1 MKIQN
6 QETAFPKDTHMTDR
20 EFITDMLTT
29 EKYITSAYDIAEN
42 EASHSQLYQDINTI
56 YQESQN
62 CQRQLYNIM
71 FRKGLYAIESETPQK
86 LQQSYQQ
93 FSGYQNQLPYSNTH

>member
-6 QETAFPKDTHMTDR
+6 QEVQYPKNTHMTDR

-42 EASHSQLYQDINTI
+42 EASHSQLYQDINMI
-56 YQESQN
+56 YQESQD
-62 CQRQLYNIM
+62 CQRHLYTLM
-71 FRKGLYAIESETPQK
+71 FQKGLYAIESESPQK

-93 FSGYQNQLPYSNTH
+93 FSGYSNQLPYTNTH

>member
-6 QETAFPKDTHMTDR
+6 QETSFPKDTQMTDR

-29 EKYITSAYDIAEN
+29 EKYITHSYDVAEN
-42 EASHSQLYQDINTI
+42 EVSHSELYQDISTI
-56 YQESQN
+56 YQESQD
-62 CQRQLYNIM
+62 CQRNLYDVM
-71 FRKGLYAIESETPQK
+71 FRKGLYAIDSESPQK

-93 FSGYQNQLPYSNTH
+93 FSGYSNQFPYSGTH